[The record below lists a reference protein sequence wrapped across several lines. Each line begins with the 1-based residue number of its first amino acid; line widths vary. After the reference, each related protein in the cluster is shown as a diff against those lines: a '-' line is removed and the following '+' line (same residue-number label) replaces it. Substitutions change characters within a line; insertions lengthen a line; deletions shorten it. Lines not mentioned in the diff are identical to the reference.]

1 MNGRKSGLTARDLR
15 ILAFY
20 AKERNRELYWNY
32 LAQIEGENGY
42 GLLAAGVVRHDN
54 MPGKTANLFA
64 QDHAREHNDKVLTE
78 REWDNFGVDLIRQD
92 LALRQRY
99 HDGGQPEKALW
110 LPVKDVQKA
119 HDNSFDN
126 IGVDR
131 NAWTPRQVLEA
142 ARQHG
147 GEQEAE
153 DLWRLM
159 RNNGFMGMGRG
170 GRTLTNVV
178 GMENMSVSERSTY
191 LLHMARAYLMSTQ
204 DLPHVRPDEIGQEDH
219 SFTRNLDGS
228 WSETLRYNLPFGMSL
243 PATREVTDPDRHRE
257 LEDTWHLRLER
268 EAARKRFHP

>member
-1 MNGRKSGLTARDLR
+1 MNGLTDKDLR

-20 AKERNRELYWNY
+20 AEKGNRELYWNY

-64 QDHAREHNDKVLTE
+64 DHHARAHNGKVLTE
-78 REWDNFGVDLIRQD
+78 REWDNFGVDLVKRD
-92 LALRQRY
+92 FALREQY
-99 HDGGQPEKALW
+99 HSKQGPERALH
-110 LPVKDVQKA
+110 LPVAAVQKA
-119 HDNSFDN
+119 HDDSFDN

-131 NAWTPRQVLEA
+131 NAWTPRQALEA

-153 DLWRLM
+153 DLWRIM
-159 RNNGFMGMGRG
+159 RNNGFMGIGRG
-170 GRTLTNVV
+170 GRTLANVV

-191 LLHMARAYLMSTQ
+191 LLHMAQAYLMSTQ
-204 DLPHVRPDEIGQEDH
+204 DLPHVRPDQIGQENH
-219 SFTRNLDGS
+219 SFTRNQDGS
-228 WSETLRYNLPFGMSL
+228 WTEMARSSMPFGMSL